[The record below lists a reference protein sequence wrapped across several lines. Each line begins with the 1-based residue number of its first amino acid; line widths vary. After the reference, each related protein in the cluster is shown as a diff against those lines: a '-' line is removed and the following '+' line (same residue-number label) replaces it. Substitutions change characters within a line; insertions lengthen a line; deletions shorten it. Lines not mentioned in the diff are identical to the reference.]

1 MKRNLWISCSF
12 HIYLTKRKRGKTD
25 TKAWSLLD
33 IVINQKDICF
43 AWIRRRWR
51 DSLYCSKPLFEDL
64 LYKYIEE
71 YNSKENKPLKAS
83 DFEVQEKGLFYKDKR
98 RIFFYDLFSYA
109 RARGGIS
116 RITFG
121 EVIFEEAI
129 PIDQDFLSNKGQ
141 SEQWMFRDLLDSLK
155 RNNNNLKVTF
165 LANPYIWS
173 TWFLS
178 NFETNGLL
186 FNLKKNAEE
195 KKKKKDNSGV
205 LSTIIDETNTE
216 WLLYINLIEG
226 KPDAHS
232 LSLEEKL
239 NPSLRNW
246 DEFMIPF
253 PKKYNIIHAI
263 QDYYF
268 CEIGWER
275 KKFKKYCLMYFGKNI
290 KENINDLINFCFS
303 LEDKAS
309 SKLIRCIIKEKKQ
322 LLNKW
327 VNMLKSEV
335 LKFTDFRSRDWF
347 LEQIKSC

>member
-1 MKRNLWISCSF
+1 MSNKLINWKEIYDQPALF
-12 HIYLTKRKRGKTD
+12 HIYLTERKRGKTD
-25 TKAWSLLD
+25 TKARSF
-33 IVINQKDICF
+33 IETVINDPNICLV
-43 AWIRRRWR
+43 WIRRRWR

-71 YNSKENKPLKAS
+71 VNEKSNKKALKVT
-83 DFEVQEKGLFYKDKR
+83 DFEVQEKGLFYKNRR

-121 EVIFEEAI
+121 EIVFEEAI
-129 PIDQDFLSNKGQ
+129 PIDQEFLSNKGQ

-173 TWFLS
+173 SWFLS
-178 NFETNGLL
+178 NFENDGLL
-186 FNLKKNAEE
+186 FSLKKEAEE
-195 KKKKKDNSGV
+195 KKQKKDNSGV
-205 LSTIIDETNTE
+205 LSTVKDETGTE

-226 KPDAHS
+226 EQDAHS

-239 NPSLRNW
+239 NPSLVNW

-253 PKKYNIIHAI
+253 PKKYSIIHAI

-268 CEIGWER
+268 CEVGWER
-275 KKFKKYCLMYFGKNI
+275 KKFKKYCLMHFSKNN
-290 KENINDLINFCFS
+290 KENIDNLINFCFS
-303 LEDKAS
+303 L
-309 SKLIRCIIKEKKQ
+309 KEKAQ
-322 LLNKW
+322 
-327 VNMLKSEV
+327 
-335 LKFTDFRSRDWF
+335 SR
-347 LEQIKSC
+347 IYGN